1 MVDGDVSGDTQSQRA
16 ISCDFF
22 LDSIFIKALHTS
34 CLFYKAVRS
43 SYIHTCTISEIT
55 AMAEEKTT
63 DREKSG
69 FKIVYQIMITM
80 FVVAIIP
87 LCGLWYISIYQAN
100 QEWTE
105 NIYQKLIDS
114 TESLT
119 RSVDEWTTMNFLLLT
134 QNAEIPAIR
143 SMDAKLQHPV
153 LKTIVDS
160 YPWIYLAHVILP
172 DGQNLG
178 RSDDETPKFYGDREY
193 FQQVL
198 GGKPFGQQV
207 LIGKTSGK
215 PAVTLSAPIKGEGLK
230 NLGVIA
236 VAMTLE
242 DLSKTITKTKIGKT
256 GFAILVDEKNR
267 LIAHGRGEISS
278 ELQDFGA
285 HPALSRQNRIDGN
298 SFIFNENG
306 KEIVAFSQKT
316 KQGWTLIMQQDYKEA
331 YAAAE
336 ISQRN
341 ALILL
346 VVTLV
351 TVVMIAYLLAR
362 RLSTP
367 IRNLTVI
374 ADEISR
380 GNLNAT
386 ILETNRSDEIGA
398 LARAIQ
404 RMGVSLQMAFERLRK
419 K

>member
-1 MVDGDVSGDTQSQRA
+1 MTEV
-16 ISCDFF
+16 
-22 LDSIFIKALHTS
+22 K
-34 CLFYKAVRS
+34 
-43 SYIHTCTISEIT
+43 T
-55 AMAEEKTT
+55 ADQEKT
-63 DREKSG
+63 G
-69 FKIVYQIMITM
+69 FKIIYQIMITM

-100 QEWTE
+100 QEWTK
-105 NIYQKLIDS
+105 NIYQELTDS

-119 RSVDEWTTMNFLLLT
+119 RSVDEWTAMNFRLLT

-143 SMDAKLQHPV
+143 GMDAKLQHPV

-160 YPWIYLAHVILP
+160 YPWIYLAHIILP

-178 RSDDETPKFYGDREY
+178 RSDDESPKFYGDRDY
-193 FQQVL
+193 FKQVL
-198 GGKPFGQQV
+198 GGRPYGQQV

-215 PAVTLSAPIKGEGLK
+215 PAMVLSAPIKGDGIK
-230 NLGVIA
+230 NLGVLA

-242 DLSKTITKTKIGKT
+242 DLSKTVTKTKIGKT

-267 LIAHGRGEISS
+267 LIAHGHGEISS
-278 ELQDFGA
+278 ELQDFSS
-285 HPALSRQNRIDGN
+285 HPALSQQNRLDSS
-298 SFIFNENG
+298 SFTFNENG
-306 KEIVAFSQKT
+306 KKIVAFTQKT
-316 KQGWTLIMQQDYKEA
+316 KQGWTLIVQQNYKEA

-346 VVTLV
+346 LVTLA
-351 TVVMIAYLLAR
+351 TVVMIAYLLAH

-386 ILETNRSDEIGA
+386 ILETERSDEIGA

-404 RMGVSLQMAFERLRK
+404 RMGVSLQMAFDRLRNK
-419 K
+419 

>member
-1 MVDGDVSGDTQSQRA
+1 MTEV
-16 ISCDFF
+16 
-22 LDSIFIKALHTS
+22 
-34 CLFYKAVRS
+34 KAVE
-43 SYIHTCTISEIT
+43 H
-55 AMAEEKTT
+55 EKT
-63 DREKSG
+63 G
-69 FKIVYQIMITM
+69 FKIFYQIIITM

-114 TESLT
+114 TDSLT
-119 RSVDEWTTMNFLLLT
+119 RSVDDWTAMNFRLLT
-134 QNAEIPAIR
+134 QNAEVPAIR
-143 SMDAKLQHPV
+143 DMNGTMQHPV
-153 LKTIVDS
+153 LKTMVAS

-178 RSDDETPKFYGDREY
+178 RSDDEAPNFYGDREY
-193 FQQVL
+193 FKQVL

-215 PAVTLSAPIKGEGLK
+215 PAMVLSAPIKGEGLK
-230 NLGVIA
+230 NLGVLA

-242 DLSKTITKTKIGKT
+242 DLSKTVTKTKIGKT

-267 LIAHGRGEISS
+267 LIAHGRGEIAS
-278 ELQDFGA
+278 ELQDFSS
-285 HPALSRQNRIDGN
+285 HPALSQQNRIDGN
-298 SFIFNENG
+298 SFTFQD
-306 KEIVAFSQKT
+306 KDKKIVAFSQKT
-316 KQGWTLIMQQDYKEA
+316 KQGWTLIVQQDYKEA

-346 VVTLV
+346 VVTLA
-351 TVVMIAYLLAR
+351 TVVIIAFLLAR

-380 GNLNAT
+380 GNLGAT
-386 ILETNRSDEIGA
+386 ISETERSDEIGA

-419 K
+419 R

>member
-1 MVDGDVSGDTQSQRA
+1 MTEV
-16 ISCDFF
+16 
-22 LDSIFIKALHTS
+22 K
-34 CLFYKAVRS
+34 
-43 SYIHTCTISEIT
+43 T
-55 AMAEEKTT
+55 A
-63 DREKSG
+63 DREKTG
-69 FKIVYQIMITM
+69 FKIVYQILITM
-80 FVVAIIP
+80 FVVAVIP

-114 TESLT
+114 TESVT
-119 RSVDEWTTMNFLLLT
+119 RSVDEWTAMNFLLLA
-134 QNAEIPAIR
+134 QNAEIPAMR
-143 SMDAKLQHPV
+143 SMDAKLQHDV
-153 LKTIVDS
+153 LKTIVGS

-178 RSDDETPKFYGDREY
+178 RSDDEAPKFYGDREY
-193 FQQVL
+193 FKQVL
-198 GGKPFGQQV
+198 GGRPFGQQL

-215 PAVTLSAPIKGEGLK
+215 PAVTLSAPIKGDGLK
-230 NLGVIA
+230 SLGVLA

-242 DLSKTITKTKIGKT
+242 DLSKTVTKIKIGKT

-285 HPALSRQNRIDGN
+285 HPALSQKNRIDGN
-298 SFIFNENG
+298 SFTFNENG
-306 KEIVAFSQKT
+306 MKIVAFTQKT
-316 KQGWTLIMQQDYKEA
+316 KQGWTLIVQQDYKEA

-346 VVTLV
+346 VITLV